1 MEKPQM
7 ISIAGLKA
15 RGWTQAF
22 ITLLGEPDMVRRNSH
37 YAKLAPMRLYDTV
50 RSFLRGVV
58 LAAKAKAAGRQ
69 CGAKTAVE
77 TKRAALMQ
85 QVLEMQVSVEPGTL
99 GETCGDRIA
108 NGTGM
113 ETGRRK
119 MHPPSFGEAQAHPG
133 NTFSP
138 RRIGTKKRYAGTVIF
153 DGDQVGFS
161 LPGDADGVL
170 VTMSAP
176 RAQTKAA
183 FAGRPHVPGLRLDR
197 QASHAKR
204 NAGCGVRGLAC
215 PH

>member
-1 MEKPQM
+1 
-7 ISIAGLKA
+7 
-15 RGWTQAF
+15 
-22 ITLLGEPDMVRRNSH
+22 
-37 YAKLAPMRLYDTV
+37 MRLYDTARV
-50 RSFLRGVV
+50 ASFEVSSEF

>member
-58 LAAKAKAAGRQ
+58 LAAKAKAARRH

-85 QVLEMQVSVEPGTL
+85 QVLEMHVSVETRP
-99 GETCGDRIA
+99 EHWV
-108 NGTGM
+108 
-113 ETGRRK
+113 RR
-119 MHPPSFGEAQAHPG
+119 
-133 NTFSP
+133 
-138 RRIGTKKRYAGTVIF
+138 
-153 DGDQVGFS
+153 
-161 LPGDADGVL
+161 
-170 VTMSAP
+170 
-176 RAQTKAA
+176 AA
-183 FAGRPHVPGLRLDR
+183 IE
-197 QASHAKR
+197 
-204 NAGCGVRGLAC
+204 
-215 PH
+215 